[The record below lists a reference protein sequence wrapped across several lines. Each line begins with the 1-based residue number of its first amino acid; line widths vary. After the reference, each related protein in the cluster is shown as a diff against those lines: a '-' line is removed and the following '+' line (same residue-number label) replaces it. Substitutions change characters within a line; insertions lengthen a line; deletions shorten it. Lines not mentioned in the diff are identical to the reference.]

1 MTWGSHMSNFHGV
14 TQYGSKICHAT
25 VTGVT
30 GVTQPIASCDSAP
43 PFGPSPWR
51 PCKRR
56 KNMYI
61 HVRVRLEKSL
71 EKVKK
76 KVEKNIPKKFT
87 SCPSKREKKKYWY
100 FPRGQRPE
108 RGLRLPKVLLKL
120 PPTPNQWPNPS

>member
-30 GVTQPIASCDSAP
+30 GVTQPVASCDSAP

-61 HVRVRLEKSL
+61 HVRVKLEKSL

-76 KVEKNIPKKFT
+76 KVEKIF
-87 SCPSKREKKKYWY
+87 SKILQVVRVKEKKKKFWY
-100 FPRGQRPE
+100 SLENKGWK
-108 RGLRLPKVLLKL
+108 GA
-120 PPTPNQWPNPS
+120 

>member
-30 GVTQPIASCDSAP
+30 GVTQPIDSCDSAP

-51 PCKRR
+51 PCERR

-76 KVEKNIPKKFT
+76 RLKKYSQKILQVVQVKKKEKNFGT
-87 SCPSKREKKKYWY
+87 SLEDK
-100 FPRGQRPE
+100 GQK
-108 RGLRLPKVLLKL
+108 GA
-120 PPTPNQWPNPS
+120 

>member
-30 GVTQPIASCDSAP
+30 GVTQPIASCESAP
-43 PFGPSPWR
+43 PFGPSPRR

-76 KVEKNIPKKFT
+76 KRLKKYSQKILQVVQVKEKRKKF
-87 SCPSKREKKKYWY
+87 WY

-120 PPTPNQWPNPS
+120 PPTPNQ

>member
-1 MTWGSHMSNFHGV
+1 MTRGSHMSNFHRV
-14 TQYGSKICHAT
+14 TQYGSKIRHTT

-30 GVTQPIASCDSAP
+30 CDTAP
-43 PFGPSPWR
+43 PFGPSPRR

-61 HVRVRLEKSL
+61 HVRVRLEKVWKKLNKRLKKYSQKIL
-71 EKVKK
+71 QVVRVKEKR
-76 KVEKNIPKKFT
+76 KKF
-87 SCPSKREKKKYWY
+87 WY

-120 PPTPNQWPNPS
+120 PPTPNQ

>member
-1 MTWGSHMSNFHGV
+1 MWENIYMTRGSHMSNFHRV
-14 TQYGSKICHAT
+14 TQYGSKIRHTT

-30 GVTQPIASCDSAP
+30 CDTAP
-43 PFGPSPWR
+43 PFGPSPRR

-76 KVEKNIPKKFT
+76 KVEKILTKNFT
-87 SCPSKREKKKYWY
+87 SCPRKREKKKI
-100 FPRGQRPE
+100 
-108 RGLRLPKVLLKL
+108 LVLP
-120 PPTPNQWPNPS
+120 